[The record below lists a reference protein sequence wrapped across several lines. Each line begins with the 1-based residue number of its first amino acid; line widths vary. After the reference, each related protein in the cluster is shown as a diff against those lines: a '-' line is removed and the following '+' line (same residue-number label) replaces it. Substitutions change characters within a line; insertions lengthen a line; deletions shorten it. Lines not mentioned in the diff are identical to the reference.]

1 MSTLAVAEK
10 DFRDSVR
17 SRALVALVV
26 LFGIFA
32 VGGTY
37 LFAAVVP
44 SDATGNVG
52 PALNLLF
59 SLSAPIAIF
68 VPLIGIVTRYKAI
81 VGERTSGTVKL
92 LLSLPHTRRDVVLG
106 KVVGR
111 IGVLAVA
118 IIIGFVA
125 AGVVAFVFYDT
136 FPATEY
142 VLFTLATVL
151 LGAVYL
157 VFAVSLSASTGSRS
171 VALWGALGF
180 FIVFQFLW
188 GILVNLVVFVANG
201 LTYPSDFSVL
211 GGYFPRASAPDWY
224 TPPPPTESEQCLQY
238 GHRNLPAGP
247 SERRAADKHRGA
259 GGFDAVLPRRL
270 VRVRDSC
277 HLARRPARTR
287 VSQIQKIRPLKL
299 DSTLFQ

>member
-1 MSTLAVAEK
+1 MSALAVAGK

-37 LFAAVVP
+37 LFAEVVP

-59 SLSAPIAIF
+59 SLSTPIAIF
-68 VPLIGIVTRYKAI
+68 VPLLGVVTGYKAV
-81 VGERTSGTVKL
+81 VGERASGSVKL

-106 KVVGR
+106 KVIGR

-118 IIIGFVA
+118 IVIGFVA
-125 AGVVAFVFYDT
+125 AGVVAFVLYES

-142 VLFTLATVL
+142 ALFTLATVL
-151 LGAVYL
+151 LGTVYL
-157 VFAVSLSASTGSRS
+157 VFAVSLSASTGSGS

-180 FIVFQFLW
+180 FVVFQFLW
-188 GILVNLVVFVANG
+188 GIVVNLLVFVANG
-201 LTYPSDFSVL
+201 LTAPSDFSVL
-211 GGYFPRASAPDWY
+211 AGYFPRTSGPEWYRLLLQLSPSSAYNTALETFLPSPASVAPQVDQAAQAGSMPYFLEGWFGFVILAIWLVVPLVFGY
-224 TPPPPTESEQCLQY
+224 LTFEQSDL
-238 GHRNLPAGP
+238 
-247 SERRAADKHRGA
+247 
-259 GGFDAVLPRRL
+259 
-270 VRVRDSC
+270 
-277 HLARRPARTR
+277 
-287 VSQIQKIRPLKL
+287 
-299 DSTLFQ
+299 

>member
-1 MSTLAVAEK
+1 MSTLAVAGK

-68 VPLIGIVTRYKAI
+68 VPLIGIVTGYKAI

-180 FIVFQFLW
+180 FVVFQFLW
-188 GILVNLVVFVANG
+188 GILINLLVFVANG

-224 TPPPPTESEQCLQY
+224 RLLLQLSPSSAY
-238 GHRNLPAGP
+238 NTAIGTFLPDPASVAPQTNTAAQAGSMP
-247 SERRAADKHRGA
+247 YFLEGWF
-259 GGFDAVLPRRL
+259 GFVILAIWLVVPLVLGY
-270 VRVRDSC
+270 
-277 HLARRPARTR
+277 
-287 VSQIQKIRPLKL
+287 LKFKKSDL
-299 DSTLFQ
+299 